1 MIGGFLK
8 SSFAPPLLIIL
19 LILIGNF
26 IYLGHITNPNP
37 LNTRSGLSN
46 SQQSGFLRGENN
58 IDPNDGF
65 GTQALGKQAVED
77 IVHGKLPWWNYN
89 EQIGAPLA
97 GDMQSASFFPP
108 TLLLGL
114 SNGMIYFH
122 ITLEIIAGLSTYYLL
137 LRLGLRKLSAFVGGT
152 AFALSAVFVWFW
164 SANTNPVAFLPLLI
178 LGIEGAY
185 ERAKTKSKGGWFVIT
200 GALALSIYAGFPEV
214 TFLDGLLAG
223 LWAVTRLYKMD
234 ATIRW
239 AYIKK
244 ILGGLTFGLL
254 IAAPLLLAFADYLP
268 YANVGTH
275 SGGITVSVNAV
286 GVPGLIMPY
295 IYGPIFGLNSYDI
308 SGNLTYLWS
317 NVGGYVTILTFFLAA
332 LSFIDIRRISKNRAI
347 KVLLAAWAIVIVLRI
362 YGFPGLPTLLS
373 KLPGIGQIT
382 IYRYSPPALA
392 FVVIILMSFGIDY
405 ILSVKRTQNR
415 QLNRKIYLIASAA
428 LVVIFAVLPIAF
440 HQRASIV
447 GSHHQTTWLLASA
460 GWAVI
465 SVISA
470 SGLIILFLRKNLS
483 RTSAG
488 YLLVSL
494 VLVDSLVMFIIPQLS
509 APRSTI
515 INIKPVSFLQQNL
528 GNYRFYSMGPIMP
541 NYGSYFDIASIDT
554 NNEPIPKNWSNYISN
569 SLDSNAN
576 PLVFVGLPSNSLN
589 PAGLTPAEA
598 FVQNLENYEY
608 VGVKYLVTNNG
619 TLDQAEINAAQIKSV
634 FQDSTSTAIIYKLP
648 HPDPY
653 FQLVKGSCSLLVQSK
668 TELTSSCQTPSILLR
683 RELYMPGWSGTVNGH
698 KVIVS
703 ASGPLFQSIKL
714 PAGTDRVNFQ
724 YEPRGLTI
732 SVICMAA
739 GAIAILG
746 YYCVMPLF
754 VPRSLKKNNA
764 RKR

>member
-1 MIGGFLK
+1 MIGRCLK

-19 LILIGNF
+19 VVLVGNF

-46 SQQSGFLRGENN
+46 SQQNGFLHGENDV
-58 IDPNDGF
+58 DPNDGF
-65 GTQALGKQAVED
+65 GVQALGKQAAED

-89 EQIGAPLA
+89 EQVGAPLA
-97 GDMQSASFFPP
+97 GDMQSAAFFPP

-114 SNGMIYFH
+114 SNGMTYFH
-122 ITLEIIAGLSTYYLL
+122 IALEIIAGLSTYYLL
-137 LRLGLRKLSAFVGGT
+137 LLLGLRKLSAFVGGS

-178 LGIEGAY
+178 LGIESAY
-185 ERAKTKSKGGWFVIT
+185 ERAKTKRKGGWFVIT
-200 GALALSIYAGFPEV
+200 AALALSIYAGFPEV

-223 LWAVTRLYKMD
+223 LWALTRLYEMD
-234 ATIRW
+234 AAIRW
-239 AYIKK
+239 TYIKK
-244 ILGGLTFGLL
+244 ILAGLISGLL
-254 IAAPLLLAFADYLP
+254 LAAPLLLAFADYLP

-275 SGGITVSVNAV
+275 SGGITTSVNAI
-286 GVPGLIMPY
+286 GIPGLIMPY
-295 IYGPIFGLNSYDI
+295 IYGPILGLNSYDI
-308 SGNLTYLWS
+308 SGNLTYWWS
-317 NVGGYVTILTFFLAA
+317 NVGGYVTILSFFLAA

-347 KVLLAAWAIVIVLRI
+347 KVLLAAWAIVIILRI
-362 YGFPGLPTLLS
+362 YGFPGLSTLLS
-373 KLPGIGQIT
+373 KLPGISQIT
-382 IYRYSPPALA
+382 IDRYSPPALA
-392 FVVIILMSFGIDY
+392 FAVIILMSFGIDY
-405 ILSVKRTQNR
+405 ILSAKRTQDR
-415 QLNRKIYLIASAA
+415 HLNRKIYLIAGAA
-428 LVVIFAVLPIAF
+428 LVAIFAVLPIAF

-447 GSHHQTTWLLASA
+447 GSHHQTTWLIVSA

-470 SGLIILFLRKNLS
+470 GGLIILFLRKKLS

-509 APRSTI
+509 APRSTT

-554 NNEPIPKNWSNYISN
+554 NNEPIPKNWSKYISN

-589 PAGLTPAEA
+589 PARLTPAEA

-608 VGVKYLVTNNG
+608 VGVKYLVAYDG
-619 TLDQAEINAAQIKSV
+619 ALDQAEITATQIKPV
-634 FQDSTSTAIIYKLP
+634 FQDSTSTAIIYELP

-653 FQLVKGSCSLLVQSK
+653 FQLVKGKCSLLVQSK
-668 TELTSSCQTPSILLR
+668 TELTSSCQTPSVLLR
-683 RELYMPGWSGTVNGH
+683 RELYMPGWSGTINGH

-714 PAGTDRVNFQ
+714 PAGTDRVDFQ
-724 YEPRGLTI
+724 YEPKGLAV

-746 YYCVMPLF
+746 
-754 VPRSLKKNNA
+754 SLVQRRNQ
-764 RKR
+764 